1 MPWNKSEKKENQQ
14 NESSIKESSRTIKS
28 DKAADRV
35 PNSNGINKQL
45 P

>member
-14 NESSIKESSRTIKS
+14 NESSIQESARTIKS
-28 DKAADRV
+28 DKAADRA
-35 PNSNGINKQL
+35 PNSNGINKQI